1 LHNAT
6 GFRRD
11 MNNERLPHLSL
22 DDIFGERGVLAE
34 AQKLIG
40 EGKVR
45 AFGLSGQDN
54 VPEALMAAAAT
65 GRIAIFNQPFNLLN
79 PTAAW
84 PGPRDPKAV
93 RPGFLRDFDVDYTGV
108 MEFAHRQQVGVSVI
122 SPVAAGVLTDSAQAG
137 VLPPDVSGWR
147 VRFPR
152 PGQYEQELAAGAG
165 FAAVARSHGIGVT
178 ELAYR
183 FALSQ
188 SAVTTVVGGF
198 SNLAQLDEVGG
209 FADAPPLS
217 GEILADLA
225 KVTGGWPDVPADTGR
240 S

>member
-1 LHNAT
+1 
-6 GFRRD
+6 
-11 MNNERLPHLSL
+11 M
-22 DDIFGERGVLAE
+22 
-34 AQKLIG
+34 
-40 EGKVR
+40 
-45 AFGLSGQDN
+45 
-54 VPEALMAAAAT
+54 
-65 GRIAIFNQPFNLLN
+65 
-79 PTAAW
+79 
-84 PGPRDPKAV
+84 
-93 RPGFLRDFDVDYTGV
+93 
-108 MEFAHRQQVGVSVI
+108 
-122 SPVAAGVLTDSAQAG
+122 
-137 VLPPDVSGWR
+137 
-147 VRFPR
+147 
-152 PGQYEQELAAGAG
+152 
-165 FAAVARSHGIGVT
+165 ARSHGIGVT